1 MSFAPTSVLPAIT
14 PASLPSSTSNMATPK
29 NDRNLKCRCTCPLKV
44 EGPNAGTEDNCVAA
58 ITISTRTPL
67 IGTWPNSCS
76 SDSSLRRSFNS
87 RTHINLGGITWSR
100 PLLRIPQTRV
110 VFQRRTGIAARPTDR
125 ASYRGDRCPGT
136 SECKAARLCRNQLTS
151 TRVRE
156 RIPLCVPT
164 TRKGFLSCL
173 GRCVLNISDYHPRTR

>member
-1 MSFAPTSVLPAIT
+1 MSFASISILPAIT

-29 NDRNLKCRCTCPLKV
+29 NDCNLKHQCTCPLKV

-58 ITISTRTPL
+58 ITISTRTSL

-76 SDSSLRRSFNS
+76 SDPSLRCSLS
-87 RTHINLGGITWSR
+87 PRTHINFWGITWSR
-100 PLLRIPQTRV
+100 PLLQIPQTRV
-110 VFQRRTGIAARPTDR
+110 VFQRRTGIAARLTDR
-125 ASYRGDRCPGT
+125 ASYRGDRYPGT
-136 SECKAARLCRNQLTS
+136 SGCKAARLCRNQLTS

-156 RIPLCVPT
+156 RIPLCVPI

-173 GRCVLNISDYHPRTR
+173 GRCVLNISDHHPRMR